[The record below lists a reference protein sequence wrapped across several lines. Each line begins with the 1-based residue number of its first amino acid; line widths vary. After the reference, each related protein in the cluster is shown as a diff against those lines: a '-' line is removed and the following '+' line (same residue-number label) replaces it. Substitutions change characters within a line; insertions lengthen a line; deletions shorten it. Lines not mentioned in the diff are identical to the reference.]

1 MKKTLIITGWGWP
14 DYACAAAVALRYW
27 EHADI
32 RGMSTRRLPEY
43 LYETSGYEEIVIL
56 GVSLRG
62 DPELL
67 RKALEKLAFKGTH
80 VVWISAIP
88 APEDLF
94 PNGCSN
100 LEMFVDEDWLF
111 RVMGAYYKRP
121 CDDLLPVVDDEDKT
135 QFAVQYRQ
143 LLAAAMYAYRN
154 YQDER
159 SYGEAIYHLAHHDPE
174 SRWSETERQL
184 YEHYKRYGDHELVGK
199 SAVMEELRER
209 INVIAPHIEARVMI
223 YGESGTGKETVAEQL
238 HNKSPLR
245 GEPYQ
250 TFNCASVTP
259 NLLESCFFG
268 HEKGAFTGANER
280 HIGLFE
286 RANGG
291 TLFLDEVGE
300 LPLEAQGILLR
311 VLEGNRFTRVG
322 GTQELV
328 TKVRLITATNR
339 DLAAMVK
346 AGKFREDLFYR
357 LNVVQLRMPPLREHK
372 SDIEQIANGFWLKHH
387 RHRLEPEQIEAL
399 KTYDYPGN
407 VRELRNL
414 LERASVLAETDFN
427 KLLSEH
433 KQMMENL
440 SVKPNEDIPD
450 DLETAIRTHV
460 RHVYDKYEHNLTRA
474 AKALNVA
481 RNTVHKYLEG

>member
-1 MKKTLIITGWGWP
+1 MQNTLIITGWGWP
-14 DYACAAAVALRYW
+14 DYACAAAVALRHW
-27 EHADI
+27 KHADI

-43 LYETSGYEEIVIL
+43 LSETSGYKEIVIL
-56 GVSLRG
+56 GVSLMG
-62 DPELL
+62 NPELL
-67 RKALEKLAFKGTH
+67 RKALDKLSGKETR

-88 APEDLF
+88 APDGLF
-94 PNGCSN
+94 PDGCSN
-100 LEMFVDEDWLF
+100 LEMFVTDDWLF
-111 RVMGAYYKRP
+111 QVVGKYCKQP
-121 CDDLLPVVDDEDKT
+121 CDDLLPVVDERSKNQT
-135 QFAVQYRQ
+135 AAQYRQ

-159 SYGEAIYHLAHHDPE
+159 SYGDAIRHLANRDPE
-174 SRWSETERQL
+174 NRWSESERQL
-184 YEHYKRYGDHELVGK
+184 VEHYKRYGDRELVGN
-199 SAVMEELRER
+199 SAVMAELRER
-209 INVIAPHIEARVMI
+209 INVIAPHIEARVII
-223 YGESGTGKETVAEQL
+223 YGESGTGKETVVQQM

-245 GEPYQ
+245 GEPLIS
-250 TFNCASVTP
+250 FNCASVTP
-259 NLLESCFFG
+259 NLLESRFFG
-268 HEKGAFTGANER
+268 HEKGAFTGANEMKR
-280 HIGLFE
+280 GLFE
-286 RANGG
+286 LANGG

-322 GTQELV
+322 GTQEL
-328 TKVRLITATNR
+328 TTNVRLITATNR
-339 DLAAMVK
+339 DRAAMVR

-357 LNVVQLRMPPLREHK
+357 LNVIQLRVPPLREHK
-372 SDIEQIANGFWLKHH
+372 SDIEQIANGFWLKRH

-440 SVKPNEDIPD
+440 SPKPSEDIPD

-460 RHVYDKYEHNLTRA
+460 RRVYDKYEHNLTRA
-474 AKALNVA
+474 AKALDVA
-481 RNTVHKYLEG
+481 RNTVHKYLE